1 MENMENSD
9 IKPESDSV
17 ETLADLF
24 FKPFFV
30 DGSSSSGERHK
41 TKEQLED
48 MADKM
53 IANEQ
58 LREAV
63 IKFYNESYGTSGT
76 SPRRPGVMF
85 DSEAME
91 SEVER
96 LEKIIKKKSKGK
108 INLRLKH
115 TPAEEW

>member
-1 MENMENSD
+1 MENMKNPE

-17 ETLADLF
+17 ETMVDLF
-24 FKPFFV
+24 FKPFFE
-30 DGSSSSGERHK
+30 DGSSSVAELYK

-76 SPRRPGVMF
+76 SPGRPGISF

-96 LEKIIKKKSKGK
+96 LEKIIKKKTKGK

-115 TPAEEW
+115 TSAEEW

>member
-1 MENMENSD
+1 MENMENSE
-9 IKPESDSV
+9 IKPESESV
-17 ETLADLF
+17 ETMVDLF

-30 DGSSSSGERHK
+30 DGSSSARERYK
-41 TKEQLED
+41 SKEQLEA

-63 IKFYNESYGTSGT
+63 KKFYNENRGTSRI
-76 SPRRPGVMF
+76 SPRRPEVQF

-91 SEVER
+91 SEVKR
-96 LEKIIKKKSKGK
+96 LEKIIKKKSNGK
-108 INLRLKH
+108 INLRLKY
-115 TPAEEW
+115 TSADEW